1 MKRPSPAICLVLL
14 ASIYLSTIPVAFGQG
29 DEPVSALS
37 ALEAGPVGLL
47 PSDWIVALG
56 ETGPVMLEIEIR
68 VGGKTL
74 RERWLDQFD
83 QLDNL
88 LDVDRNLRVS
98 VAEFQRLLGEPQNQD
113 NGGQTRRR
121 DPDLNGDGVISRRE
135 LFEEILARDLGPFSM
150 SEVSATPGEANSL
163 AVARIFRELDSDQNG
178 LVTADD
184 LRQGYERLRQFDLDQ
199 DETISIG
206 ELQPIINMQQPRAM
220 RAARGAPPSRFL
232 ALANQQATEIA
243 QQILVRYDSSRP
255 NSTGGTDFGRDG
267 RLSTTEISGMRPA
280 QFEAFDANRDRQ
292 LDPAELADYVRR
304 APADVAILVR
314 FANATA
320 APSISAQTRLDRIA
334 IPSSG
339 GTSLRM
345 ILDEANLILSATPPG
360 RSPVEFSESLFR
372 RLDLDANDYLEAAEA
387 RTGGVD
393 FLPPF
398 DVLDTD
404 KDDRVYLAE
413 WQTAVVPPLIAQ
425 SLPFRLE
432 IREEGRQL
440 FELIDSSRDGRLTRR
455 EFLEAAR
462 SLPDWD
468 RDNDQALADR
478 ELPDVWRATGR
489 FGLTEFLAG
498 GMLPGEMAR
507 SRPGESM
514 PAWFTAMDQ
523 NSDGDVSAREFPGSV
538 IRFRALD
545 RDGDGLISPAEAA
558 LARPAP

>member
-1 MKRPSPAICLVLL
+1 MKRPTAAICLVL
-14 ASIYLSTIPVAFGQG
+14 AMGICLSMTPGANSQ
-29 DEPVSALS
+29 DEEPVSALT
-37 ALEAGPVGLL
+37 ALQAGPVGLL
-47 PSDWIVALG
+47 PGDWIVALG
-56 ETGPVMLEIEIR
+56 ETGPVMIEIEIR
-68 VGGKTL
+68 VSGKTL
-74 RERWLDQFD
+74 RERWLDLFD
-83 QLDNL
+83 QLDDL
-88 LDVDRNLRVS
+88 LDADRNGRVS
-98 VAEFQRLLGEPQNQD
+98 VTEFQRLLGDPQNQD
-113 NGGQTRRR
+113 NGNQARRR
-121 DPDLNGDGVISRRE
+121 DPDLNGDGAIGRRE

-199 DETISIG
+199 DETISIA
-206 ELQPIINMQQPRAM
+206 ELQPSVNMQQPRPM
-220 RAARGAPPSRFL
+220 RAARGTPRSRFL

-255 NSTGGTDFGRDG
+255 NSSGGTEFGRDG
-267 RLSTTEISGMRPA
+267 RLSATEISGMRAA
-280 QFEAFDANRDRQ
+280 QFQAFDANRDGQ
-292 LDPAELADYVRR
+292 LDPGELADYVRR

-320 APSISAQTRLDRIA
+320 AASISAQTRLDRIA

-339 GTSLRM
+339 GSSLRM
-345 ILDEANLILSATPPG
+345 ILDEANLILSAAPPG
-360 RSPVEFSESLFR
+360 RPAEEFSESLFR

-387 RTGGVD
+387 RSGGVD
-393 FLPPF
+393 ILPPF
-398 DVLDTD
+398 DVLDAD
-404 KDDRVYLAE
+404 KDDRVYLTE
-413 WQTAVVPPLIAQ
+413 WQAVIVPRILAR

-455 EFLEAAR
+455 EFLDAAR
-462 SLPDWD
+462 SLGDWD

-489 FGLTEFLAG
+489 FGLADFQSAE
-498 GMLPGEMAR
+498 MLPAGFAR
-507 SRPGESM
+507 NTTGESV
-514 PAWFTAMDQ
+514 PGWFTAMDR
-523 NSDGDVSAREFPGSV
+523 NSDGDISAREFPGSV
-538 IRFRALD
+538 IRFLALD
-545 RDGDGLISPAEAA
+545 RDGDGLISPAEAV

>member
-1 MKRPSPAICLVLL
+1 MKRPGTAILLVLL
-14 ASIYLSTIPVAFGQG
+14 AGISLSKIPNAVGQD
-29 DEPVSALS
+29 DEPVSALT
-37 ALEAGPVGLL
+37 ALQAGPVGLL

-56 ETGPVMLEIEIR
+56 ETGPVMIELEIR
-68 VGGKTL
+68 VSGKTL
-74 RERWLDQFD
+74 RERWLELFD
-83 QLDNL
+83 QLDDL
-88 LDVDRNLRVS
+88 LDVDGNGRVS
-98 VAEFQRLLGEPQNQD
+98 MTEFQRLMGDPQNQD
-113 NGGQTRRR
+113 NGGQARRR
-121 DPDLNGDGVISRRE
+121 DPDLNGDGAIGRRE
-135 LFEEILARDLGPFSM
+135 LFEEMFARDLGPFGM

-206 ELQPIINMQQPRAM
+206 ELQPNVNMQQPRPM
-220 RAARGAPPSRFL
+220 RATRGTQRSRFL

-255 NSTGGTDFGRDG
+255 NSSGGTEFGRDG
-267 RLSTTEISGMRPA
+267 RLSATEISGMRAA
-280 QFEAFDANRDRQ
+280 QFQAFDANRDGQ

-314 FANATA
+314 FSNGIA
-320 APSISAQTRLDRIA
+320 APGISAQTWLDRIS

-339 GTSLRM
+339 GSSLRM

-360 RSPVEFSESLFR
+360 RPPAEFSESLFR
-372 RLDLDANDYLEAAEA
+372 RLDLDANDYLEGAEA
-387 RTGGVD
+387 RSGGVD

-398 DVLDTD
+398 DVLDSD

-413 WQTAVVPPLIAQ
+413 WQAAVVPRLIAR
-425 SLPFRLE
+425 SLPFRIE

-455 EFLEAAR
+455 EFLDAAR
-462 SLPDWD
+462 SLGDWD

-507 SRPGESM
+507 SRPGDSI
-514 PAWFTAMDQ
+514 PSWFTAMDR
-523 NSDGDVSAREFPGSV
+523 NSDGDISAREFPGSV